1 MLTEPSFINMIH
13 VLDKRAKGGKN
24 YGFRQTIWAEI
35 ADELEFLNEV
45 LTYIGKEDPNLI
57 YDASEAVE
65 KARAK

>member
-1 MLTEPSFINMIH
+1 MLTEISFINMIR
-13 VLDKRAKGGKN
+13 VLDKRAQAGKN

-35 ADELEFLNEV
+35 VDEIEFLNEV
-45 LTYIGKEDPNLI
+45 LAYIGKEDPNLI